1 MNFLPVIMTAI
12 SMKEGEKRRTNWRR
26 QLKKEYEE
34 DNQDKEIK
42 EQIKK
47 TYNKLLSELDT
58 RNFITQVRKEIEEDQ
73 MPINRLKMCIDYT
86 NTKAS
91 LNILNNEWLS
101 TDELSEAL
109 AYLEVIET
117 AKPRSKLEN
126 IVIRETIHQKL
137 NSSEYILK

>member
-1 MNFLPVIMTAI
+1 MNFLPVVMTAI
-12 SMKEGEKRRTNWRR
+12 SMKEGEKRRTNWLR
-26 QLKKEYEE
+26 QVKEEYKE

-47 TYNKLLSELDT
+47 TYDRLLSELDT

-101 TDELSEAL
+101 TNELCEAL
-109 AYLEVIET
+109 AYLEVIER

>member
-12 SMKEGEKRRTNWRR
+12 SMKEGNVRRTNWRR
-26 QLKKEYEE
+26 QLKEEYEE

-47 TYNKLLSELDT
+47 TYDRLLNELDT

-73 MPINRLKMCIDYT
+73 MPINRLKMYIDYT

-109 AYLEVIET
+109 AYLEVIER
-117 AKPRSKLEN
+117 AKPRTTLEN
-126 IVIRETIHQKL
+126 IVIREAIHQKL
-137 NSSEYILK
+137 NSNEYILK